1 MRERIVSEKK
11 NIKISDSGKYFS
23 YVVINDGSCYKKD
36 SLKSIRK
43 DDYMKYLKIAK
54 KFNMKID
61 ISYYLKQ
68 TVGMYI
74 CLINEDDKYQLF
86 SSDKI
91 MQIKD
96 LDKREKEI
104 DDYFQRKA
112 KTGLKN
118 I

>member
-23 YVVINDGSCYKKD
+23 YVVINDG
-36 SLKSIRK
+36 LKSIRK

-96 LDKREKEI
+96 LDKRKKEI
-104 DDYFQRKA
+104 DNYFQK
-112 KTGLKN
+112 KVKNWLKKYIKGLQ
-118 I
+118 